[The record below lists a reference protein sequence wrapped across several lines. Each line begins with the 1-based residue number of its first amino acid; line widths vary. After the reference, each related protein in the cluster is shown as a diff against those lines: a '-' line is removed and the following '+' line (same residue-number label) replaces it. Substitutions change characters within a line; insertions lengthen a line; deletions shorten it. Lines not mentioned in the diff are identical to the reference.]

1 MIKAKRPFWPLIA
14 MSVWYGLLIPSAF
27 VRVTMGINYS
37 GSQTIDQ
44 APSLAQLRI
53 FGPFVVCCILA
64 ITSFAFF
71 IRGSTIAALT
81 VLSISILSVVLFYTV
96 LI

>member
-1 MIKAKRPFWPLIA
+1 

-37 GSQTIDQ
+37 GFQAIDQ
-44 APSLAQLRI
+44 APFLENLRV
-53 FGPFVVCCILA
+53 FGPFAVCCILA
-64 ITSFAFF
+64 IASFVFF
-71 IRGSTIAALT
+71 IRGSTIAALS
-81 VLSISILSVVLFYTV
+81 VLSISILSVVIFYMV